1 MKCWES
7 NKLQKSSYQVI
18 RKRCQIYFFN
28 VKLVCKNI
36 LFNNGRE
43 LFVGLC
49 SLRFTSVLL
58 DHSQHSFGFGF
69 RIWNSPNINCICWV
83 SEKGEV
89 WYVSCVWWKRASSKN
104 MFSGHNK
111 HTLFH
116 LLHTCTMQLWPA
128 DCHRYWNSV
137 KRYWLGNDETEK
149 QCNDIEFKINQLNW
163 YRAQ

>member
-1 MKCWES
+1 MQAQMVTDCHYNS
-7 NKLQKSSYQVI
+7 NLYNTVYNCSTSEKLDIFIGLINKEMLLWHASDEEAWNAENVISCKKSSYQVI

-69 RIWNSPNINCICWV
+69 RIWNPPNINCICWV

-89 WYVSCVWWKRASSKN
+89 WYVSCA
-104 MFSGHNK
+104 
-111 HTLFH
+111 
-116 LLHTCTMQLWPA
+116 
-128 DCHRYWNSV
+128 
-137 KRYWLGNDETEK
+137 WLEK
-149 QCNDIEFKINQLNW
+149 GFK
-163 YRAQ
+163 